1 MEQTEMLI
9 EITKLIRRVSTSLDT
24 LDRCALVSMGLSPSQ
39 SRVISVIDR
48 DFFFTHTILS
58 KQCSMSKS
66 TLSEALK
73 TMEQNHLIERTKYRG
88 DKRKKYINLTA
99 RGKAVRAALLS
110 NGCAEGAFETIDMTQ
125 LEKKLLYILLKK
137 LEYQLGITT

>member
-1 MEQTEMLI
+1 MKQTEMLI
-9 EITKLIRRVSTSLDT
+9 EINKLIKRVSASLDT
-24 LDRCALVSMGLSPSQ
+24 LDRCALVSMGLSPNQ

-58 KQCSMSKS
+58 RQCSMSKS

-73 TMEQNHLIERTKYRG
+73 TMEQNGLIERIKYRG

-99 RGKAVRAALLS
+99 GGKAVRAALLS
-110 NGCAEGAFETIDMTQ
+110 NGFAKGAFGTIDMTQ